1 MNTPN
6 IRSSGSIRLLAGVL
20 LLLSLALFVTA
31 KIFEGSHPVWP
42 WLAAFSEAAM
52 VGALADWF
60 AVSAL
65 FRHPLG
71 LPIPH
76 TAIIPKNQ
84 GRIAGTLSRFV
95 QDNFL
100 APESLAPRLQSA
112 KLGQKLVSW
121 LSDPQSA
128 QTVAAQL
135 KDLLRGVLESMDD
148 KAVTGFLAKAIPS
161 ISKEINLAPLTAEI
175 LSSIREGDKD
185 GKLFDEALKISERL
199 LQKHKEIL
207 ETLVSKELPW
217 YIPGF
222 IKQRLYAQVAEAIR
236 RTLEAMQID
245 HEHILRKQ
253 LTHLMD
259 RALNELRENK
269 AWEARL
275 QEMVT
280 GLCERGT
287 IVSYLGN
294 LKGVL
299 VERLSK
305 DEQELVT
312 QSLVKALSFSAQAIG
327 QDAVITERLNQ
338 LFAQI
343 MLRAV
348 KDYGSRAGSFIEDTM
363 KAWDSKLLSSKI
375 EAEVGRDLQ
384 FIRINGTVVGGLV
397 GLLIHVIIRIIEIY

>member
-1 MNTPN
+1 MNNQLP
-6 IRSSGSIRLLAGVL
+6 RSSGAIRFLAGAL
-20 LLLSLALFVTA
+20 LLVSLALFIVS
-31 KIFEGSHPVWP
+31 KIYENTHPIWP
-42 WLAAFSEAAM
+42 WLAALSEAAM

-100 APESLAPRLQSA
+100 DPESLAPRLQSA

-121 LSDPQSA
+121 LSDPIAA
-128 QTVAAQL
+128 QTVAEQI
-135 KDLLRGVLESMDD
+135 KDLLRGILESMDN
-148 KAVTGFLAKAIPS
+148 KEVTSFIAKALPALS
-161 ISKEINLAPLTAEI
+161 AQMNLAPLSAEV

-185 GKLFDEALKISERL
+185 GKLFDEILKISERL

-222 IKQRLYAQVAEAIR
+222 IKHHLYAQVSEAVR
-236 RTLEAMQID
+236 RTMGAMQAD
-245 HEHILRKQ
+245 RNHVLRQQ
-253 LTHLMD
+253 LTHLVD
-259 RALNELRENK
+259 RALKELRENI
-269 AWEARL
+269 AWEQRL
-275 QEMVT
+275 QDMVT
-280 GLCERGT
+280 ALCERGT
-287 IVSYLGN
+287 IVEYLGN
-294 LKGVL
+294 LKGTL
-299 VERLSK
+299 VERLRN
-305 DEQELVT
+305 DEQEIVT
-312 QSLVKALSFSAQAIG
+312 KSVVVAISFSAQAINK
-327 QDAVITERLNQ
+327 DEAITERLNQ
-338 LFAQI
+338 LLAQI

-348 KDYGSRAGSFIEDTM
+348 KDYGGRAGSFIEETM
-363 KAWDSKLLSSKI
+363 RAWDSKVLSSKI

-397 GLLIHVIIRIIEIY
+397 GLLIHAVVTFVKSN